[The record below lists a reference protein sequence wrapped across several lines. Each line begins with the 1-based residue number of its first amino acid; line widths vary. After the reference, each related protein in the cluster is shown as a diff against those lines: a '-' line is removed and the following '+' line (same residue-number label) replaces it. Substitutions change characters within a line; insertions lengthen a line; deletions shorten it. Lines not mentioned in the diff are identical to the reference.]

1 MPTENLSVLPQPFA
15 RDGGELCCEGV
26 PLSMLCREHGTPLYV
41 YSSRAIIESFQSL
54 QTSAPFPLQRRVCF
68 AVKANPNLGIL
79 SLLVKLGAGFDIV
92 SSGELQRVIRAGGR
106 PEDCVFSGVG
116 KSAQELGQA
125 VQSGVGCINV
135 ESQSELLQLSR
146 VATSLGRV
154 APISMRINPDIDAK
168 THPYISTGLKEN
180 KFGLSIDD
188 AHAAYRQARSLP
200 GIRIVGVDCHIGSQI
215 TQLEPF
221 VQATQRV
228 LMFVDALERDGIEL
242 EHIDLGGG
250 LGIRY
255 RDETPPSAA
264 EFMSTIGACVEGW
277 LKGRVNKSRPL
288 LMFEFGRAIVGAA
301 GLLLTRVEVLK
312 PGEAKNFAVVDAAM
326 NDLMR
331 PSLYEA
337 WHEVI
342 SLTEKRPPPGAGEAL
357 CWDLV
362 GPVCESGD
370 WLARNRCLPL
380 LAEGDFL
387 ALASAGAY
395 GSSMASNYNS
405 RPRPA
410 EVVVHPDQTVE
421 LIRHREQL
429 DSMLNDER
437 VSSFSPVYSG
447 AK

>member
-1 MPTENLSVLPQPFA
+1 MPNENFSVLPQPFT
-15 RDGGELCCEGV
+15 REGGELCCEGL
-26 PLSMLCREHGTPLYV
+26 PLSTLCKEYGTPLYV
-41 YSSRAIIESFQSL
+41 YSTRAIIESFQSL
-54 QTSAPFPLQRRVCF
+54 QTSAPFPLQRKVCF
-68 AVKANPNLGIL
+68 AVKSNPNLGIL

-92 SSGELQRVIRAGGR
+92 SSGELERVIRAGGG
-106 PEDCVFSGVG
+106 PQDCVFSGVG
-116 KSAQELGQA
+116 KSAKELGQA
-125 VQSGVGCINV
+125 VQLGVGCINV
-135 ESQSELLQLSR
+135 ESRSELLQLSR

-154 APISMRINPDIDAK
+154 APISIRINPDIDAK

-180 KFGLSIDD
+180 KFGMGFDD
-188 AHAAYRQARSLP
+188 ALAAYRQAKELA
-200 GIRIVGVDCHIGSQI
+200 GIRIAGVDCHIGSQI

-228 LMFVDALERDGIEL
+228 LMFVDELERDGIEL

-264 EFMSTIGACVEGW
+264 EFMSTVGACVEEW
-277 LKGRVNKSRPL
+277 LRNRVNKRRPL

-301 GLLLTRVEVLK
+301 GLLLTRVEILK
-312 PGEAKNFAVVDAAM
+312 PGAAKNFAVVDAAM

-342 SLTEKRPPPGAGEAL
+342 ALTEKKLSPGAGEAL
-357 CWDLV
+357 HWDLV

-370 WLARNRCLPL
+370 WLARDRCLPHV
-380 LAEGDFL
+380 AEGDFL
-387 ALASAGAY
+387 ALACAGAY

-410 EVVVHPDQTVE
+410 EVVVHPNQTVE

-429 DSMLNDER
+429 DSMLQDER
-437 VSSFSPVYSG
+437 LSSFSPVS
-447 AK
+447 

>member
-1 MPTENLSVLPQPFA
+1 MPTENLSVLPRPFA
-15 RDGGELCCEGV
+15 REGGELCCEGV
-26 PLSMLCREHGTPLYV
+26 PLSSLCGEYGTPLYV

-54 QTSAPFPLQRRVCF
+54 QAASPSPLQRKVCF

-92 SSGELQRVIRAGGR
+92 SNGELQRVIRAGGR
-106 PEDCVFSGVG
+106 PQDCVFSGVG
-116 KSAQELGQA
+116 KSAKELGQA
-125 VQSGVGCINV
+125 VQLGVGCINV
-135 ESQSELLQLSR
+135 ESRSELLQLSR

-154 APISMRINPDIDAK
+154 APISIRINPDIDAK

-180 KFGLSIDD
+180 KFGMGFDD
-188 AHAAYRQARSLP
+188 ALVAYRQASGLP
-200 GIRIVGVDCHIGSQI
+200 GIRVAGVDCHIGSQI
-215 TQLEPF
+215 TQLDPF

-228 LMFVDALERDGIEL
+228 LMFVDELERDGIEL

-255 RDETPPSAA
+255 RDESPPSPE
-264 EFMSTIGACVEGW
+264 EFMSAIGACVEEW
-277 LKGRVNKSRPL
+277 LQRRVNKSRPL

-312 PGEAKNFAVVDAAM
+312 PGDTKNFAVVDAAM

-342 SLTEKRPPPGAGEAL
+342 ALTEKKLSPGAGKAL
-357 CWDLV
+357 HWDLV

-370 WLARNRCLPL
+370 WLARDRCLPL

-387 ALASAGAY
+387 ALACAGAY

-410 EVVVHPDQTVE
+410 EVLVHPNQTVE
-421 LIRHREQL
+421 LIRCREQL

-437 VSSFSPVYSG
+437 LSSFSPVSLG